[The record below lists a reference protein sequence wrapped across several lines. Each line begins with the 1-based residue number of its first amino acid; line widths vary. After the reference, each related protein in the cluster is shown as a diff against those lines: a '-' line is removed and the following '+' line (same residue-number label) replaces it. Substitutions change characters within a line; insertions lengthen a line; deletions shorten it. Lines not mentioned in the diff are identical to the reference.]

1 MLLATAACAKD
12 TGLGPQMQAVI
23 LDFLPRC
30 DPGACDYLRSR
41 ADVARWMRG
50 RQNIRCPEDAIAL
63 NISMADADGISLPT
77 GPSDSQPRGGRTL
90 TFIRTGDGLMWTSRD
105 GRGPGRPNPATG
117 MIDSYELC
125 FRHTDG
131 GGYWCLLDTETM
143 VGFCLPK
150 ETIVLGKQ
158 YKCPLVDTNTMK
170 IVLPQQDFTFTINP
184 SRFPVTMQGT
194 VLATSARGNFLAQL
208 ATGSCGGQGR
218 YPGFSWPNLQR
229 VNFLAHTATARGD
242 FLRRLATRR
251 REVSEYNPC
260 TGKCCV
266 VM

>member
-50 RQNIRCPEDAIAL
+50 RQNIRCPEDAIVL
-63 NISMADADGISLPT
+63 NISMADADGIL
-77 GPSDSQPRGGRTL
+77 PRGPAPLGESPGRTL
-90 TFIRTGDGLMWTSRD
+90 NFIRAGDGLMWTSRD
-105 GRGPGRPNPATG
+105 GRGPRRPNPATG
-117 MIDSYELC
+117 MIDRYELC

-131 GGYWCLLDTETM
+131 GGYWCLSDTETM

-194 VLATSARGNFLAQL
+194 VLATSARGKFLRRTHGATYIGPLCAL
-208 ATGSCGGQGR
+208 ATVRS
-218 YPGFSWPNLQR
+218 
-229 VNFLAHTATARGD
+229 AHTATARGD